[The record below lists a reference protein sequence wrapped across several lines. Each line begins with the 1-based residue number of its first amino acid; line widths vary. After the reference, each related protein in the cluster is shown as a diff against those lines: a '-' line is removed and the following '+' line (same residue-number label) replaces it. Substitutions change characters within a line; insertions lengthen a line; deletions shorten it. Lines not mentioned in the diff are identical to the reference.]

1 MNPYMVCRQKKA
13 SLLFFQ
19 ILYRADQSVVVLPSK
34 YLAYKTRANASPNTV
49 KQIAFSLCYYLS
61 YLESTNMDVGQVFGL
76 KFDEQHRHFTDF
88 LRWLKLGC
96 HLDKGRKK
104 TPNNATCNA
113 YLQDVFD
120 WYQFLELEEEQF
132 QDLKVLSSHVVSFVN
147 STGVRFHLTRRTF
160 RGYLPE
166 DMVHK
171 KKSID
176 EDKILTLLEHCTNL
190 RDQLLI
196 LLLAET
202 GFRIGEA
209 LGVYYTKDID
219 YREHSIRVCFRD
231 QNPNGARAKNAEYRR
246 AKISEETYRI
256 LMLYLSENRE
266 LLKKTEHLFIN
277 LSGPN
282 AGKPLDANA
291 VYAMLR
297 RLEEKTKIRV
307 TPHMLRHYYANER
320 RDNGWDLLLISQ
332 ALGHR
337 HLETTRRYLDE
348 EPDRLVETSEKY
360 FEKHGSLYMAEKLL

>member
-1 MNPYMVCRQKKA
+1 MNPYLVVRRKKGPY
-13 SLLFFQ
+13 LFFR
-19 ILYRADQSVVVLPSK
+19 ILYRADQSEVVLPTK
-34 YLAYKTRANASPNTV
+34 YLAYKTRANCSPNTV
-49 KQIAFSLCYYLS
+49 KQIAFSLSYYLS
-61 YLESTNMDVGQVFGL
+61 YLEAEDINVEQVFAL
-76 KFDEQHRHFTDF
+76 KFDEQHGHFTDF
-88 LRWLKLGC
+88 LRWLKSGC
-96 HLDKGRKK
+96 HLDQKRRK
-104 TPNNATCNA
+104 TPNNGTCNA
-113 YLQDVFD
+113 YLQDVFG

-147 STGVRFHLTRRTF
+147 PVGIRFHLTKKTF

-166 DMVHK
+166 EISK
-171 KKSID
+171 GRAIA
-176 EDKILTLLEHCTNL
+176 EDKILTLLERCSNL

-202 GFRIGEA
+202 GFRIGEM

-231 QNPNGARAKNAEYRR
+231 QNENGARAKNAEYRR
-246 AKISEETYRI
+246 AKISAETFRI

-282 AGKPLDANA
+282 VGRPLDANA
-291 VYAMLR
+291 VYAMLG
-297 RLEEKTKIRV
+297 RLEEKTGIKV

-320 RDNGWDLLLISQ
+320 RNSGWDLLLISQ

-337 HLETTRRYLDE
+337 HLETTRRYLE
-348 EPDRLVETSEKY
+348 QEPDKLVETAEKY

>member
-1 MNPYMVCRQKKA
+1 MNPYMVGRQKKA

-19 ILYRADQSVVVLPSK
+19 ILYRADQSVVVLPTK

-49 KQIAFSLCYYLS
+49 KEIAFSLCYYLS
-61 YLESTNMDVGQVFGL
+61 YLESTDMNVGQVFEL

-104 TPNNATCNA
+104 TPNNGTCNA
-113 YLQDVFD
+113 YLQDVFG
-120 WYQFLELEEEQF
+120 WYQFLETEEEQF

-147 STGVRFHLTRRTF
+147 PAGIRFHLTKKTF

-166 DMVHK
+166 EIHK
-171 KKSID
+171 GKSIE
-176 EDKILTLLEHCTNL
+176 EDNILILLEHCTNL

-202 GFRIGEA
+202 GFRIGEM
-209 LGVYYTKDID
+209 LGVYYTKDIN
-219 YREHSIRVCFRD
+219 YQKHSVRVSFREGNEND
-231 QNPNGARAKNAEYRR
+231 ARAKNAEYRE
-246 AKISEETYRI
+246 AVISPETFRI

-282 AGKPLDANA
+282 AGKPLNANA
-291 VYAMLR
+291 VYAMMG
-297 RLEEKTKIRV
+297 RLEEKTKIKV

-320 RDNGWDLLLISQ
+320 RNSGWDLLLISQ

-337 HLETTRRYLDE
+337 HLETTKRYLDQE
-348 EPDRLVETSEKY
+348 SDRLVETAEKY